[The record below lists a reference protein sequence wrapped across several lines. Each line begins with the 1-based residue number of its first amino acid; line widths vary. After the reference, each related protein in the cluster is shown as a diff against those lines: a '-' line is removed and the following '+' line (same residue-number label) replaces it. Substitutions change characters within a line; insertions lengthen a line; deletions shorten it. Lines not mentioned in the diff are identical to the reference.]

1 MVGGDNSLTFCGAGC
16 GGLAPVMVTVKGYQA
31 VKGYNLATG
40 LGTVNAAQL
49 VKVLGGD
56 D

>member
-1 MVGGDNSLTFCGAGC
+1 
-16 GGLAPVMVTVKGYQA
+16 VMVTVKGYQA
-31 VKGYNLATG
+31 VRGYNLATG

-49 VKVLGGD
+49 VKVLAGD